1 MNKITYKESIKLLSK
16 IKEIEMINIDD
27 NINMVDEDS
36 FINFK
41 GDIII
46 SGIAILNDKNET
58 FSYPINL
65 DISLSK
71 EQIDSDPNISI
82 GDFSY
87 TINENAIEITL
98 DLKID
103 GLKEFETEFHTEEN
117 NEIISQEIESHEEII
132 ENKEPDSY
140 KKEPEILNEKQSLLS
155 SIFKRNIKK
164 DSIYLIHVVKEETSY
179 EDIANLYNVDLDLLK
194 RSNPNKEI
202 EKGTLIFIPNNK
214 WKS

>member
-46 SGIAILNDKNET
+46 SGIAILDDKNET

-202 EKGTLIFIPNNK
+202 EKGTLIFIPNSK
-214 WKS
+214 

>member
-46 SGIAILNDKNET
+46 SGIAVLDDKNET

-71 EQIDSDPNISI
+71 EQIDSDPNINI

-164 DSIYLIHVVKEETSY
+164 DSIYLIHVVKEETCY

-194 RSNPNKEI
+194 RSNPNKKI

-214 WKS
+214 

>member
-117 NEIISQEIESHEEII
+117 NEIIPQEIESHEEII

-155 SIFKRNIKK
+155 SKFKRNIKK

-214 WKS
+214 

>member
-117 NEIISQEIESHEEII
+117 NEIIPQEIGSHEEII

-155 SIFKRNIKK
+155 SIFKRKIKK

-194 RSNPNKEI
+194 RRNPNKEI

-214 WKS
+214 